1 MENEHEVTELYES
14 EAIFHDDAIDA
25 ELGYPEEHEYY
36 ED

>member
-1 MENEHEVTELYES
+1 MNNYTENADVET
-14 EAIFHDDAIDA
+14 IFRDDAIDA